1 MKLNL
6 LIAASLCC
14 TPLLVAQ
21 SGHAATTEQLAP
33 KTTLPIVFTQS
44 FDANH
49 AHTGDVVHART
60 TQAVS
65 LAGGRTLAAGAE
77 VMGHVV
83 AASGFTFDKTH
94 YAVQKQSTLAVHFDS
109 VRSNAV
115 TLPLNVYVRAIA
127 DPLTSWGATESMGT
141 DDTLATRTQ
150 IGGDVLTPSQDE
162 VVSQAGD
169 VVGYNKRGGVY
180 AHLISSVGNSPNGCD
195 ASDTEQSMGL
205 YSASACGLYGFAG
218 TTLQQTGKTGEASTL
233 VLSSNRVAPKVWKNS
248 TALLEVRAADSANTV
263 ASR

>member
-1 MKLNL
+1 MVSTMKINL

-14 TPLLVAQ
+14 TPLLLAQ

-33 KTTLPIVFTQS
+33 KTTLPIVFTQG

-60 TQAVS
+60 TQTVS
-65 LAGGRTLAAGAE
+65 LA
-77 VMGHVV
+77 
-83 AASGFTFDKTH
+83 
-94 YAVQKQSTLAVHFDS
+94 FDS
-109 VRSNAV
+109 VSSNSV

-150 IGGDVLTPSQDE
+150 IGGDVLTPSQNE
-162 VVSQAGD
+162 VVSQSGD
-169 VVGYNKRGGVY
+169 VVGYNKRNGVY

-205 YSASACGLYGFAG
+205 YSASACGLYGFTG
-218 TTLQQTGKTGEASTL
+218 TTLQQTGRTGEPSTL

-248 TALLEVRAADSANTV
+248 TALLEVRLTDSTI